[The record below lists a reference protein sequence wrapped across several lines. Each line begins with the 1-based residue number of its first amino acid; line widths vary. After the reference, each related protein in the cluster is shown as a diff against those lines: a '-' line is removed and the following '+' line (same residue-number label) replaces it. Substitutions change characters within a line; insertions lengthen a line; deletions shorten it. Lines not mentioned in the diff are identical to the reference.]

1 MSPLWRLGLWL
12 WVGLLA
18 CVLCLAILPFFGGIR
33 WLSVLLVVLLCTV
46 GMWWSGREPDN
57 ESSEAELFEL
67 PSENY
72 RLPIVLVC
80 GDGLAALFGD
90 SRVHQSTQGCWLR
103 VDDVNTLQ
111 QFIRRLLW
119 QRPEWA
125 KQLAV
130 MAAVNPQQHC
140 DERELSTWLHEL
152 RWQLAQV
159 QRDIRRSVPMLLSS
173 AVASQVTNSPVWLS
187 QRQAQPLTVWP
198 TVNLPETLENW
209 QCLAGNRE
217 HAQRLKQTVLFS
229 NHNAWLQA
237 QVLPALLTRSDD
249 IAVVS
254 PQQVILYQAI
264 GLKDVVSSSLW
275 QQWLVMHTEL
285 TQFAS
290 GHPESGSED
299 ESQSFPEFIF
309 SDLPLG
315 NGVTSR
321 RRALRRGVTLLT
333 LAAIV
338 ALCSSAWQNRQLLHR
353 VAFDVRHYYSVAMT
367 DYVPKAQAV
376 EILRQDA
383 ALLNNWFRNGEP
395 LRLGLG
401 LYQGE
406 RLCQPLLAAI
416 KTYIPPPPPPVEE
429 TPKEPTAQAEVPK
442 TVRLDSLSL
451 FDVGK
456 FQLKPNSTKMLVNAL
471 INIKAKPGWLIVV
484 AGHTDITGNAQANQ
498 TLSLKRAE
506 ALRDWMLST
515 SDVSPTCFAVQGYGA
530 THPIATNDTPEGRA
544 LNRRV
549 EISLVPQANAC
560 LAAASQPSSG
570 SDEGSTTSKE
580 K

>member
-1 MSPLWRLGLWL
+1 
-12 WVGLLA
+12 
-18 CVLCLAILPFFGGIR
+18 
-33 WLSVLLVVLLCTV
+33 
-46 GMWWSGREPDN
+46 
-57 ESSEAELFEL
+57 
-67 PSENY
+67 
-72 RLPIVLVC
+72 
-80 GDGLAALFGD
+80 
-90 SRVHQSTQGCWLR
+90 
-103 VDDVNTLQ
+103 LQ
-111 QFIRRLLW
+111 
-119 QRPEWA
+119 
-125 KQLAV
+125 
-130 MAAVNPQQHC
+130 
-140 DERELSTWLHEL
+140 
-152 RWQLAQV
+152 
-159 QRDIRRSVPMLLSS
+159 
-173 AVASQVTNSPVWLS
+173 
-187 QRQAQPLTVWP
+187 
-198 TVNLPETLENW
+198 
-209 QCLAGNRE
+209 
-217 HAQRLKQTVLFS
+217 
-229 NHNAWLQA
+229 
-237 QVLPALLTRSDD
+237 TRSDD
-249 IAVVS
+249 IAPVY
-254 PQQVILYQAI
+254 PQQVLLHQVV
-264 GLKDVVSSSLW
+264 GLRDCAADSLW
-275 QQWLVMHTEL
+275 QQWLVLHTEL
-285 TQFAS
+285 TQFTR
-290 GHPESGSED
+290 GHPELGSQD
-299 ESQSFPEFIF
+299 ESLSFPEFIF

-353 VAFDVRHYYSVAMT
+353 VAFDIRHYYSVAMT

-383 ALLNNWFRNGEP
+383 AQLNDWFRNGEP

-406 RLCQPLLAAI
+406 RLRQPLLAAI
-416 KTYIPPPPPPVEE
+416 KTYISPPPPAVEE
-429 TPKEPTAQAEVPK
+429 TVQEPTAPTEAPK

-471 INIKAKPGWLIVV
+471 IDIKAKPGWLIVV

-530 THPIATNDTPEGRA
+530 TRPIASNDTPEGRA

-570 SDEGSTTSKE
+570 SDEGLTTSKE